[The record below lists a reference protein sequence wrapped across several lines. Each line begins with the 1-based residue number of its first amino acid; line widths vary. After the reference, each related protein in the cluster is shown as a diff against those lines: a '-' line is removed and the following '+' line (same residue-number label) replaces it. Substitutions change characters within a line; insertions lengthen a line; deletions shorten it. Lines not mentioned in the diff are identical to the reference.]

1 MEKIMIEN
9 IVKVEF
15 IKNKFDKID
24 KLIKKENYKDA
35 YIATAA
41 LIEIVCMLLLSKKF
55 NQTVDNSNIINLIKM
70 LTKNNEK
77 EIVGIL
83 KEINAEYNLINMDNV
98 TEMDIIYLIGYLDEI
113 VKEIIEKYGNIF

>member
-41 LIEIVCMLLLSKKF
+41 LIEIVCMLLISKKF
-55 NQTVDNSNIINLIKM
+55 NQTVDNSNIINIIKM

>member
-41 LIEIVCMLLLSKKF
+41 LIEIVCMLLISKKF

>member
-41 LIEIVCMLLLSKKF
+41 LIEIVCMLLISKKF

-98 TEMDIIYLIGYLDEI
+98 TEMDTIYLIGYLDEI
-113 VKEIIEKYGNIF
+113 VREIIE